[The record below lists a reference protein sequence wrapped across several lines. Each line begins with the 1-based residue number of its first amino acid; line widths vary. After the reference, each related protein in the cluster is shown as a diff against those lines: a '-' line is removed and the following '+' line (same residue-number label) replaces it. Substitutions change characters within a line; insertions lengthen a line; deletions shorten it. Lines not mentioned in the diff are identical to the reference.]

1 MENKENSSISV
12 IAYFGPVGLLIAYI
26 MYDKNKTDFNRFHIR
41 QSFGAN
47 LFLILAYI
55 AANIASNFI
64 YFLGAYFI
72 SQVMFIA
79 VYAVALFVMV
89 TGIINVSKG
98 KTEYLP
104 IAGKKFEE
112 IAEKVIK

>member
-1 MENKENSSISV
+1 MENKENTSISV
-12 IAYFGPVGLLIAYI
+12 ISYFGPVGFIIAYV
-26 MYDKNKTDFNRFHIR
+26 MYKKNKTEFNKFHLR

-55 AANIASNFI
+55 AADVALNFLI
-64 YFLGAYFI
+64 GVSTYFI
-72 SQVMFIA
+72 WQAMFLA
-79 VYAVALFVMV
+79 VYAVAIFIFV